1 MDTSLIVWVSFVADL
16 SRQHATDLDA
26 GGLEALVHHG
36 FRPDGDAIRDLN
48 GAEELGPGP
57 I

>member
-1 MDTSLIVWVSFVADL
+1 MDTSLIVWVSLVADL